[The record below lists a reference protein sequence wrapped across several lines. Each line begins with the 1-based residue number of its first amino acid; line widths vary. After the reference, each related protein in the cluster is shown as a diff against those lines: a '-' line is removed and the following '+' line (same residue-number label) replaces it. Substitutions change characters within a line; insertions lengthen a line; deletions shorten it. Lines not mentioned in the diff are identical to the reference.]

1 MIMMNHFNQ
10 LWTFLV
16 NQLQFSSFI
25 QVISSSPSTSILTN
39 APSTTSTST
48 IYVQHTSRIH
58 ASCPA
63 GFGPHFDNP
72 DGRLMKLLPIESI
85 THPNTKTNDSN
96 PPLQNKNLI
105 EARRGCPPPE
115 LLTFLSNP
123 LDLTIDHSQLLSAS
137 QSSVLEPPHNWIALV
152 ERGTCTFVDKIRYAQ
167 HLGASAVIVGDW
179 ESSPISFKTNSGP
192 IFYSNPLGSD
202 KFGFGTGLVTMYAPG
217 DTSDLDIPSVFIAR
231 DSYMSL
237 REDWL
242 ELNTLR
248 SPSNPPI
255 HGQSVGHHLPQALEV
270 IMSKDQLWTW
280 PFFDL
285 LIILLFLPSILTAVT
300 LVLHR
305 INLFRKRRADR
316 APQAFVDRL
325 PCVIWAKDMEKGI
338 PVESELTDSL
348 EESKPRSKKSVIGL
362 GWIKQTRN
370 LISTWSIFQRHSP
383 STDSEHTP
391 LLDPSRPPLKSNR
404 SLPIPKVYFAQ
415 RECALCLSDF
425 EVGDL
430 VRILPCGHCFHQ
442 AEITNHCMGI
452 DCWLLKSKRL
462 CPICRMSIME
472 QENEETVKLSTNPS
486 VPDSTPISS
495 SDLVG
500 SSLSPI
506 PIRSTPHIRSPIP
519 SSSSV
524 TLDHARLPSRR

>member
-1 MIMMNHFNQ
+1 MVDNFNQ
-10 LWTFLV
+10 LWSFLV
-16 NQLQFSSFI
+16 NQLQSSSFI
-25 QVISSSPSTSILTN
+25 QVISSPSTTILAN

-72 DGRLMKLLPIESI
+72 DGRLMQLLPIESI
-85 THPNTKTNDSN
+85 THHHNQTNHSSLQ
-96 PPLQNKNLI
+96 LQNHHLI
-105 EARRGCPPPE
+105 EARRGCPPSD
-115 LLTFLSNP
+115 LLSYLSKP
-123 LDLTIDHSQLLSAS
+123 LDLTIDHSELSPATH
-137 QSSVLEPPHNWIALV
+137 SSVLEPPQDWIALV

-167 HLGASAVIVGDW
+167 YLGASAVIVGDW
-179 ESSPISFKTNSGP
+179 EQSPVSFKTSSGP

-217 DTSDLDIPSVFIAR
+217 DTSDLEIPSVFVAR

-242 ELNTLR
+242 ELNTLH
-248 SPSNPPI
+248 SPLSSNPI
-255 HGQSVGHHLPQALEV
+255 HGQTATGGDLPQPLEV

-338 PVESELTDSL
+338 PVGSELTDSP
-348 EESKPRSKKSVIGL
+348 EELVSRPKKSVIGL
-362 GWIKQTRN
+362 GWITHTRQI
-370 LISTWSIFQRHSP
+370 ISKWPIISRHRS
-383 STDSEHTP
+383 SSDSEHTP
-391 LLDPSRPPLKSNR
+391 LLDPSRPPLKTNR

-472 QENEETVKLSTNPS
+472 QENEEVTKPS
-486 VPDSTPISS
+486 NTPIPGPMPISS
-495 SDLVG
+495 PDIAG
-500 SSLSPI
+500 SSSSPI
-506 PIRSTPHIRSPIP
+506 PIRSAPHVRSPIP

-524 TLDHARLPSRR
+524 TLDQARLPSRR